1 MVSILVGAPILAIAL
16 GSFVPMLVVI
26 AIVSSL
32 AVRTAIRSQWKR
44 APLST
49 RLLHGL
55 HSHLIQI
62 PLLFGQL
69 RYRLDHFRGKSAEL
83 IEYKDIDALQ
93 IRHRTKL
100 TARTSSSARG

>member
-1 MVSILVGAPILAIAL
+1 MVAIIAGAPILAIATRSSAPL
-16 GSFVPMLVVI
+16 LLVAAII
-26 AIVSSL
+26 AVL
-32 AVRTAIRSQWKR
+32 AVRTAIRSHWKN

-69 RYRLDHFRGKSAEL
+69 RYKRDRFKGRTSRL
-83 IEYKDIDALQ
+83 IEYKDSPARIP
-93 IRHRTKL
+93 TKVN
-100 TARTSSSARG
+100 SAP